1 MLYQRKEITMTKQEN
16 QELLG
21 YLEEFLHIAT
31 NKIYGYEWF
40 MSYPYLKLCND
51 TFSELL
57 LIDLTAD
64 GL

>member
-1 MLYQRKEITMTKQEN
+1 MTKQEN